1 VNQKK
6 KLMSTCSRRQFNRS
20 FAASY
25 KILSSASSSRFKW
38 SSSDALSYVSM
49 YVGLIT
55 ELNTEH
61 SAMLLNAQRILLI
74 ETSQSLKTIIIDIII
89 VEPFK
94 VILINEFQL
103 QDICRYSK
111 WNNVHSYSLYF
122 KKIVMN
128 WKLNSVWTF

>member
-1 VNQKK
+1 
-6 KLMSTCSRRQFNRS
+6 
-20 FAASY
+20 
-25 KILSSASSSRFKW
+25 
-38 SSSDALSYVSM
+38 M

-61 SAMLLNAQRILLI
+61 SAMLLNAQRLLLI
-74 ETSQSLKTIIIDIII
+74 ETSQSLKIIIIDIII

-111 WNNVHSYSLYF
+111 
-122 KKIVMN
+122 
-128 WKLNSVWTF
+128 